1 MTTSDIITNDYFN
14 WLCDLVCGDR
24 YSEQISY
31 KKLLMYLHDTPF
43 RYSIPRDGNRAEDG
57 ISLRHRFA
65 CDYVCID
72 DADLYLIDPCSVLEM
87 MLALSIRCE
96 EIMDDPNMGDR
107 TTQWFWSM
115 ITTLG
120 LGSMTD
126 DLFDKK
132 YVKYVI
138 KRFLDRKY
146 EPDGTGGLFK
156 VRNCSDDL
164 RSIEIWVQM
173 LWYLDNIT

>member
-1 MTTSDIITNDYFN
+1 
-14 WLCDLVCGDR
+14 
-24 YSEQISY
+24 
-31 KKLLMYLHDTPF
+31 
-43 RYSIPRDGNRAEDG
+43 
-57 ISLRHRFA
+57 
-65 CDYVCID
+65 
-72 DADLYLIDPCSVLEM
+72 M

-132 YVKYVI
+132 YVKDVI